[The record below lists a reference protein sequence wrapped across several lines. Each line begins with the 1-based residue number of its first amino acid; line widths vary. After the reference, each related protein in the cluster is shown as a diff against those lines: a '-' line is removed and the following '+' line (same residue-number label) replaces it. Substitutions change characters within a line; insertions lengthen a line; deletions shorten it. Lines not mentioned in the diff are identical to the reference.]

1 MADTDDDD
9 TGLSPAASQV
19 TLDEHGYPL
28 GSASLGGGGAR
39 IVPTGNPM
47 QIRMEQQR
55 KAAEEKAQKAA
66 KKAALAGRMSAFQRG
81 PGEASGGGGSSGAG
95 GTPTPVP
102 TVSVADSPASV
113 TSPASPSLLSKP
125 LDSSN
130 LDSRVVGMMKS

>member
-1 MADTDDDD
+1 
-9 TGLSPAASQV
+9 
-19 TLDEHGYPL
+19 
-28 GSASLGGGGAR
+28 
-39 IVPTGNPM
+39 VPTGNPM
-47 QIRMEQQR
+47 QIRLEQQR

-66 KKAALAGRMSAFQRG
+66 KKAALAGRMSAFQKG
-81 PGEASGGGGSSGAG
+81 PGEASGGG

-113 TSPASPSLLSKP
+113 TSAASPSLLSKP

>member
-81 PGEASGGGGSSGAG
+81 PGETSGGGAG
-95 GTPTPVP
+95 GSTPTPVP
-102 TVSVADSPASV
+102 TVVVADSPASV
-113 TSPASPSLLSKP
+113 SSAASPSLLSKP